1 MIQVVVTKSGNK
13 KGYLLEDTY
22 IPYKLLKFFTS
33 DTNLKGTRVISE
45 IYKNGI
51 KVRGKKY
58 TNILGL
64 MNKQNYR
71 QALRTFII
79 NGISL
84 NQYLF
89 LPVTLKDI
97 SLELEN
103 ISIFWGTLKD
113 LPLKNFYLYLIVDS
127 NFEEVG
133 YIFSRNNLYQC
144 STFHINMIEIF
155 DKGKGKGTEVIKLL
169 KNMNITISGLALCRA
184 RSFWSN
190 LGAEFL
196 DDNNNFII

>member
-1 MIQVVVTKSGNK
+1 MIQVVITKSGNK

-64 MNKQNYR
+64 MSKQNYR

-89 LPVTLKDI
+89 LPINLSDI
-97 SLELEN
+97 STEKV
-103 ISIFWGTLKD
+103 SIFWGTLKD

-127 NFEEVG
+127 NFEEIG
-133 YIFSRNNLYQC
+133 YIFSRSNLYQC
-144 STFHINMIEIF
+144 STFYINMIEIF
-155 DKGKGKGTEVIKLL
+155 DKNKGKGTEVINLL
-169 KNMNITISGLALCRA
+169 KSMNLTISGLALCQA
-184 RSFWSN
+184 RKFWSN

-196 DDNNNFII
+196 DNNNHFVI